1 MFENYIELW
10 NDKGFEICIGLTV
23 AVILILA
30 LFRIGKKGSW
40 TSKQFFKYVNP
51 NYSIFNNKPLK
62 AQPKPKRDSSGEIE
76 TKRACESIFNK
87 PFSKIRPDFLKNP
100 VTKENLEIDCYNDE
114 LKIGVEYNGRQH
126 YEFIPFFHKTKET
139 FRNQQYR
146 DELKRRM
153 CKNNGI
159 FLIEIPYTV
168 KVDDIESYI
177 RNAIQRN

>member
-1 MFENYIELW
+1 MFEKYIEMW
-10 NDKGFEICIGLTV
+10 NDRGYEIYIGITV
-23 AVILILA
+23 CVIIILA

-40 TSKQFFKYVNP
+40 TSKQSLKYLDP
-51 NYSIFNNKPLK
+51 KYSVYGRDSLK
-62 AQPKPKRDSSGEIE
+62 TSPKPKKESSGEIE
-76 TKRACESIFNK
+76 TKRACEKIFNK
-87 PFSKIRPDFLKNP
+87 PFTKIRPDFLKNP
-100 VTKENLEIDCYNDE
+100 ITKENLELDCYNAD

-126 YEFIPFFHKTKET
+126 YDFIPFFHKTKET

-168 KVDDIESYI
+168 KVEDIESFI
-177 RNAIQRN
+177 REKIR